1 MKIKLFSLFAALWL
15 AAFSIAYSETT
26 PAAQEVIDSFIVAT
40 GGAENKKEIESLV
53 FTGSYNLP
61 EQGIEAEITLY
72 FQQPFRFSMILD
84 IPNVGQ
90 MRSAYDGKTGWE
102 MNDVTGFRLIEGSE
116 LEQLSRQA
124 TVFPELYINDNYK
137 SADRIEDRDDGK
149 IVIELVTNNDFTET
163 WIFDPE
169 THLLIEIKSTIDAGA
184 QGSFPITNRLYDYKS
199 VGNILVPFKTVS
211 SNPAFS
217 LEIQMKNVQLN
228 TEIPAHIFEKP
239 NLPQ

>member
-15 AAFSIAYSETT
+15 ASSSIAYSEIT
-26 PAAQEVIDSFIVAT
+26 PAAQKIIDAFIVAT
-40 GGAENKKEIESLV
+40 GGVENKKNIESLV
-53 FTGSYNLP
+53 ITGSYNLP
-61 EQGIEAEITLY
+61 EQGVEAEITLY

-84 IPNVGQ
+84 IPNIGQ

-102 MNDVTGFRLIEGSE
+102 MNAVTGFRLIEGSE

-137 SADRIEDRDDGK
+137 SADRIEDRADGK
-149 IVIELVTNNDFTET
+149 IVVELITNNDFPET

-169 THLLIEIKSTIDAGA
+169 THLLVEIKLIVDAGA
-184 QGSFPITNRLYDYKS
+184 QGSFPITNKLYDYKS
-199 VGNILVPFKTVS
+199 VGNILVPFKTTS

-217 LEIQMKNVQLN
+217 LEIQVKNVQLDI
-228 TEIPAHIFEKP
+228 EIPAYIFEKP
-239 NLPQ
+239 DLPQ